1 MNWVIR
7 LIKTNITSVRI
18 SNMARE
24 IIDDNDINVSGFLEK
39 QLIEHFS
46 SIAAKKMMIEDY
58 KKKIIE
64 LEKSIEAQEKRNYN
78 QIGRWQ
84 ISIMERAIK
93 ARQDDLDKLREEF
106 NQSKLKYGPNKTIIK
121 INSLEQFKELIDV
134 YKKFKKSILEK

>member
-1 MNWVIR
+1 VIR

-106 NQSKLKYGPNKTIIK
+106 NQSKLKYGPNKTTIIK
-121 INSLEQFKELIDV
+121 INSLGQFKELIDA